1 MAYGYSKEL
10 FVSELTIGTK
20 WAFYVAD
27 FLNAQGISCHATE
40 MELAE
45 TEADIPEFSKNEK
58 DIILHDIE
66 GSIEVKSRRL
76 VFNDWLSYA
85 WDEMFVDTVSGWHKK
100 AEKPLAIIVVSQI
113 TGKMLV
119 IPSETEPNWFKFSG
133 YDKIRGIHDT
143 WYMAK
148 KKDILDIDEYL
159 EILKAQK

>member
-1 MAYGYSKEL
+1 MSFGYSKEL

-27 FLNAQGISCHATE
+27 FLNEQGIACHATE

-45 TEADIPEFSKNEK
+45 TEADIPKFSKSEK

-66 GSIEVKSRRL
+66 GSLEVKSRRI
-76 VFNDWLSYA
+76 VFNDWLSYGY
-85 WDEMFVDTVSGWHKK
+85 DEMFVDTVSGWHKK
-100 AEKPLAIIVVSQI
+100 EEKPLAVIVVSQI

-133 YDKIRGIHDT
+133 YDKIRGIHDV
-143 WYMAK
+143 WYMAR
-148 KKDILDIDEYL
+148 KKDMLDIDEYL
-159 EILKAQK
+159 EILKAK

>member
-1 MAYGYSKEL
+1 MSYGYSKEL

-27 FLNAQGISCHATE
+27 FLNANGIACHATE

-45 TEADIPEFSKNEK
+45 TEAEIPEFSKNEK

-76 VFNDWLSYA
+76 TFNDWLSYP

-100 AEKPLAIIVVSQI
+100 EEKPLAVIVVSQV

-119 IPSETEPNWFKFSG
+119 IPRETEPNWFKFSG
-133 YDKIRGIHDT
+133 FDKIRQIHDV

-148 KKDILDIDEYL
+148 KSDLLDIDEYL
-159 EILKAQK
+159 DILKSK